1 MFRVI
6 SCLTDQHDWV
16 LVALAAIVCIVS
28 SFAAVNLMHRATA
41 TDGKARLKW
50 LMTAGLATG
59 FGIWATHFIA
69 MLAYD
74 PGVST
79 GYDLNLTILSLVMAI
94 IVTGAGIAL
103 AVTADFKG
111 AQASGGALVGAG
123 IGCMHYMGMTAMQ
136 MPGYISWQLDL
147 VLASIVLGM
156 AFGAV
161 ALMVAARAKTWKS
174 ITAATGLLVLAIVSH
189 HFTAMGGVVIT
200 PDPARVIGGLILKPD
215 SMSLAIAVA
224 AVSVL
229 AVCLSAV
236 VMGRRLDAAVAESER
251 TFKILVEGVTD
262 FAIYMLDEHG
272 HINNWNAGAQKIKGF
287 SASEVVGKHFS
298 CFYPQDRRESG
309 APEHALATA
318 LASGRYEEEGLRLR
332 KGGETFWAHVTITPV
347 RDDNNTLL
355 GFAKITRDV
364 TARKTDHEHLL
375 NLSGNLDMALTH
387 MSQGLC
393 LFDKNERLVLSNQ
406 RFTEMFNLPPEAV
419 FEGVSFRQLIEQGLT
434 ARDGVIPD
442 KTTVREAYA
451 KHKALLYTAG
461 GGTLVVDASQ
471 NTVIA
476 MIYRPMPH
484 GGWVATYT
492 DITAQRRD
500 EARIAHMAR
509 HDGLTGMP
517 NREHF
522 TDYLDQEL
530 AWARRHNAKLAV
542 IAIDLDRFKEINDTR
557 GHAAGDEVLK
567 IMSARMQ
574 GVLQGDEFVARFGGD
589 EFSAA
594 KRFEHEAELTDFIE
608 RLSGAISQTIDLDGF
623 ELTPEGSLGVAI
635 FPQDADKRD
644 PLMNNAD
651 LALYRAKASHGEGF
665 CFYEAR
671 MDEAAR
677 DRRAIAKDLWEAIKN
692 DEFQVYYQIQKSVS
706 TGETT
711 GYEALLRWIHPMRG
725 FVSPVDFIP
734 VAEECGAILDIGEWV
749 LETACREAA
758 SWDNDARI
766 AVNLS
771 PVQLG
776 NVNLVQVVHE
786 ILIKTGL
793 SPKRLEL
800 EITESTIIG
809 DKVRALHILRQIKAL
824 GVTIAID
831 DFGTGYSSLDTLN
844 SFPFDKIKIDRS
856 FLMEAEQSPQSLA
869 IIKAILALG
878 KSLNVPVLAEG
889 VETETQLNLLRSEGC
904 DEAQGYLLGRPAPMS
919 GEDIRKTSSE
929 EIRRAKS
936 A

>member
-16 LVALAAIVCIVS
+16 LVALAAIVCLVS
-28 SFAAVNLMHRATA
+28 SFAAVNLMQRAKA
-41 TDGKARLKW
+41 TDGASRLKW
-50 LMTAGLATG
+50 LLTAGIATG

-74 PGVST
+74 PGVAT
-79 GYDLNLTILSLVMAI
+79 GYDLNLTVLSLVMAI
-94 IVTGAGIAL
+94 VVTGAGIAL

-111 AQASGGALVGAG
+111 AQAAGGALVGAG

-161 ALMVAARAKTWKS
+161 ALMVAARAKTWKG
-174 ITAATGLLVLAIVSH
+174 IVAATGLLVLAIVSH

-200 PDPARVIGGLILKPD
+200 PDPTRVIGGLMLKPD

-224 AVSVL
+224 AMSVL
-229 AVCLSAV
+229 TICLSAAV
-236 VMGRRLDAAVAESER
+236 QGRRMEAAVAASER
-251 TFKILVEGVTD
+251 TFKILVEGVKD
-262 FAIYMLDEHG
+262 YAIYMLDEHG
-272 HINNWNAGAQKIKGF
+272 HVNNWNAGAERIKGF
-287 SASEVVGKHFS
+287 KATEIVGRHFS
-298 CFYPQDRRESG
+298 CFYLPEAREAG
-309 APEHALATA
+309 APARALQIA
-318 LASGRYEEEGLRLR
+318 LETGRYEEEGRRLR
-332 KGGETFWAHVTITPV
+332 KNGEPFWAHVIITPV
-347 RDDNNTLL
+347 RDEQNNLM

-364 TARKTDHEHLL
+364 TARRADREHLI
-375 NLSGNLDMALTH
+375 NMSANLDMALSH
-387 MSQGLC
+387 MSHGLC

-406 RFTEMFNLPPEAV
+406 RFTEIFNLPPEAV
-419 FEGVSFRQLIEQGLT
+419 FEGARFRHLIEQGLA
-434 ARDGVIPD
+434 ARDGKVPD
-442 KTTVREAYA
+442 DATVREAYSR
-451 KHKALLYTAG
+451 HKAALYQPG
-461 GGTLVVDASQ
+461 GSTIVAEMSP
-471 NTVIA
+471 TCIIS
-476 MIYRPMPH
+476 MTYRPMPH
-484 GGWVATYT
+484 GGWVATYE
-492 DITAQRRD
+492 DITDRRMD

-509 HDGLTGMP
+509 HDGLTGLP

-530 AWARRHNAKLAV
+530 DWARRHQSKVAV

-567 IMSARMQ
+567 ALSARMQ
-574 GVLQGDEFVARFGGD
+574 DVLHGDEFVARFGGD

-594 KRFEHEAELTDFIE
+594 KRFEDETELMDFIS
-608 RLSGAISQTIDLDGF
+608 RLNGALSAMIDLDGY

-635 FPQDADKRD
+635 FPQDAETRD

-651 LALYRAKASHGEGF
+651 LALYRAKATHGERF

-692 DEFQVYYQIQKSVS
+692 DEFQVYYQIQKSVM

-711 GYEALLRWIHPMRG
+711 GYEALLRWIHPTRG

-749 LETACREAA
+749 LRNACREAA
-758 SWDNDARI
+758 SWDTDAKI

-786 ILIKTGL
+786 ILIETGL

-889 VETETQLNLLRSEGC
+889 VETETQLSLLRTEGC

-919 GEDIRKTSSE
+919 GE